1 MERNNGVFSHPGF
14 TNRPPGGSP
23 GGAGGSPAPPSVNR
37 YESRQNSNA
46 GKQALSS
53 AAVPGCEFA
62 RLSSSAK
69 GARSQWT
76 LVGVSRCA
84 RASILL
90 PVLLFSADM
99 ICHATT
105 NGAAARPVRGFSY
118 HRDDIPRGPWSIH
131 IVKVD
136 RSSRSL
142 ELHTALGKTAGF
154 GLAPLSEQVKGFPAG
169 LGRPVA
175 AINGD
180 YYRDEGAYAG
190 DPKGLQIMRGELVSG
205 PCSWTCFW
213 IDPEG
218 NPQMTN
224 VVSRFEVVLS
234 TGQKFPFGLNEERT
248 RNAAVLYTAVA
259 GSSTQTRRGQDLI
272 LQRQGT
278 NSWLPLC
285 AGQTYSARVKEIRD
299 NGNAPLTPD
308 TMVLSIG
315 PELLSHI
322 PNTQPGAVLQISTH
336 TSPALNGVTTA
347 IGGGPAIVR
356 DGKIIDRD
364 EVNVRN
370 PRTAIGWNRD
380 YFYLVEVD
388 GRQRYLSVGM
398 TTQELS
404 DYMIGLGCVSAM
416 SLDGGGSA
424 TCWVYGQV
432 MNRPSEGFE
441 RPMANSLVLVQ
452 KENK

>member
-1 MERNNGVFSHPGF
+1 
-14 TNRPPGGSP
+14 
-23 GGAGGSPAPPSVNR
+23 
-37 YESRQNSNA
+37 
-46 GKQALSS
+46 
-53 AAVPGCEFA
+53 
-62 RLSSSAK
+62 
-69 GARSQWT
+69 
-76 LVGVSRCA
+76 
-84 RASILL
+84 
-90 PVLLFSADM
+90 M

-131 IVKVD
+131 IIKVD

-142 ELHTALGKTAGF
+142 ELHTALGKTTGF

-180 YYRDEGAYAG
+180 YYRDEVAYAG

-205 PCSWTCFW
+205 PCGWTCFW
-213 IDPEG
+213 IDAAG
-218 NPQMTN
+218 HPQMTN
-224 VVSRFEVVLS
+224 VISRFEVIWPGGERMPL
-234 TGQKFPFGLNEERT
+234 GLNEERS
-248 RNAAVLYTAVA
+248 RDSAVLYTAAV
-259 GSSTQTRRGQDLI
+259 GSSTHTSKGIDVI
-272 LQRQGT
+272 LERHGT
-278 NSWLPLC
+278 NLWLPLR
-285 AGQTYSARVKEIRD
+285 AGQTYSARVKGTRE
-299 NGNAPLTPD
+299 NGDAPLTRD
-308 TMVLSIG
+308 TMILSIG
-315 PELLSHI
+315 PQLVSRL
-322 PNTQPGAVLQISTH
+322 PPAQPGALLQISTA
-336 TSPALNGVTTA
+336 TSPDLNGVTTA
-347 IGGGPAIVR
+347 IGGGPAMVR
-356 DGKIIDRD
+356 DGKAIARNEI
-364 EVNVRN
+364 NVRN

-404 DYMIGLGCVSAM
+404 DYLINLGCDSAM

-441 RPMANSLVLVQ
+441 RPMANSLILVR
-452 KENK
+452 KEKN